1 MFVLDKDLAVFIME
15 CANIIRYQIF
25 TIIFVKFRGYFFKVL
40 LNMVNVILTL
50 SYAAMFIYLFIY
62 LSIYLF
68 IYSFIYLFIY
78 LFFKVDLR

>member
-1 MFVLDKDLAVFIME
+1 ME

-25 TIIFVKFRGYFFKVL
+25 TIIFVKFPGYFFKIL

-50 SYAAMFIYLFIY
+50 PYAAI
-62 LSIYLF
+62 
-68 IYSFIYLFIY
+68 FIYLFIY